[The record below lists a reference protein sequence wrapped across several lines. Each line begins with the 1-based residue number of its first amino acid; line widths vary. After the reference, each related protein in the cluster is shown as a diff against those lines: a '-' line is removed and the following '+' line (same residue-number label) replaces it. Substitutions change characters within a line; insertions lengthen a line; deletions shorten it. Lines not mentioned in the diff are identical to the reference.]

1 MNSIGGYFELELS
14 KGKEFHSNAIR
25 LNTGRNALQIILI
38 VKKFKSVYLPYYTCD
53 VILEPF
59 KKTNI
64 PYKFYNIDKN
74 FEPIFDYSTIKED
87 EGFLYTN
94 YFGLKDNFISSLI
107 ENCKNLIIDNSQSFF
122 SLPPKG
128 IPTFY
133 SCRKFFGVPDGAY
146 LYLDEAPI
154 LDLPLDHS
162 ETRFAHLLKR
172 IEYGPEAGYSDF
184 KANDSSLSGQPI
196 KKMSELT
203 KALLSNI
210 DYEFVRNKRKE
221 NFLFFQE
228 ELSEYN
234 EFEINICKESIPMI
248 YPFLT
253 HKIGLR
259 EWLIKN
265 KVFVAIYWPN
275 VIKLISSDTIEYM
288 YATNF
293 IHLPIDQR
301 YTKEQIKN
309 IIALLMENQ

>member
-1 MNSIGGYFELELS
+1 
-14 KGKEFHSNAIR
+14 
-25 LNTGRNALQIILI
+25 
-38 VKKFKSVYLPYYTCD
+38 
-53 VILEPF
+53 
-59 KKTNI
+59 
-64 PYKFYNIDKN
+64 
-74 FEPIFDYSTIKED
+74 
-87 EGFLYTN
+87 
-94 YFGLKDNFISSLI
+94 
-107 ENCKNLIIDNSQSFF
+107 
-122 SLPPKG
+122 
-128 IPTFY
+128 
-133 SCRKFFGVPDGAY
+133 
-146 LYLDEAPI
+146 
-154 LDLPLDHS
+154 
-162 ETRFAHLLKR
+162 
-172 IEYGPEAGYSDF
+172 
-184 KANDSSLSGQPI
+184 
-196 KKMSELT
+196 MSELT